1 MNRVSICLAAAG
13 VALAVFP
20 AVAANLKRGAAIA
33 QANCGPCHAVG
44 RSGPSRNAAAPPF
57 RTLSARYP
65 ISSLQ
70 EALAEGI
77 MVGHEDVG
85 MPEFNF
91 SVEEVDDLVAY
102 IDSLSPR
109 KKKR

>member
-1 MNRVSICLAAAG
+1 MKLLSMCLAAAG
-13 VALAVFP
+13 AALAVLP
-20 AVAANLKRGAAIA
+20 ADAASLKRGAAIA

-44 RSGPSRNAAAPPF
+44 RSGQSRNAAAPPF
-57 RTLSARYP
+57 RTLSERYP

-77 MVGHEDVG
+77 MVGHEDAG

-91 SVEEVDDLVAY
+91 SVEEVDSLVAY

-109 KKKR
+109 RKKR